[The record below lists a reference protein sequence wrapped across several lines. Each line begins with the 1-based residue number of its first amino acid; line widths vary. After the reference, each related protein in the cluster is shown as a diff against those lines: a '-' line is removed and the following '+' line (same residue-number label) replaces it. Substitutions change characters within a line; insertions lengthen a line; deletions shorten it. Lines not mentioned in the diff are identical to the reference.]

1 MVKHTHTIRRQKPTN
16 CLSVFDHFAGLALKG
31 LSYRNHKNFDE
42 STFLKDLN
50 KKTIIT
56 FDNQNPNR
64 NYNVLNYLQKQ
75 NYHRWKKKKT
85 ELFNNY
91 YTNIVEKSSGPKD
104 SVHSRLSAAG
114 LNLLPNFKKGRGLD
128 RTSTSRGGL
137 LGGKNI

>member
-56 FDNQNPNR
+56 FNNQNPNR
-64 NYNVLNYLQKQ
+64 NYNVLSNIFLVIPNVHRRKCMKNYLK
-75 NYHRWKKKKT
+75 HS
-85 ELFNNY
+85 ELLEAHQAVSY
-91 YTNIVEKSSGPKD
+91 K
-104 SVHSRLSAAG
+104 
-114 LNLLPNFKKGRGLD
+114 
-128 RTSTSRGGL
+128 
-137 LGGKNI
+137 